1 MQSNQ
6 KLLNPGTYSFD
17 LNINNLTY
25 EFEFNVS
32 EDENNGDVENKIARL
47 INRSNIGL
55 NCEVKTDSLENKGL
69 VITSDATGISGIH
82 STIFSIKS
90 DNSEL
95 INTLGMDRVS
105 SYPYNAIFSVNG
117 SEQYSPS
124 NEFMLNKTF
133 SVKLK
138 ETTDEPVTLSLNTD
152 DNSIA
157 DSIDEL
163 ISGYNG
169 LVKIT
174 ESDNNKIFEGN
185 DRLKLEFSRIASKY
199 RTTLNNNGLK
209 VEDDGSVSVDRQ
221 TVIES
226 AHNGTIDNI
235 FNELNNFKSAL
246 MKKAED
252 ISTNPMN
259 YVNNKIVAYKNPKY
273 AFNDPYNL
281 SAYSGMM
288 FNDYC

>member
-1 MQSNQ
+1 M
-6 KLLNPGTYSFD
+6 
-17 LNINNLTY
+17 
-25 EFEFNVS
+25 
-32 EDENNGDVENKIARL
+32 R
-47 INRSNIGL
+47 
-55 NCEVKTDSLENKGL
+55 
-69 VITSDATGISGIH
+69 
-82 STIFSIKS
+82 
-90 DNSEL
+90 
-95 INTLGMDRVS
+95 
-105 SYPYNAIFSVNG
+105 
-117 SEQYSPS
+117 
-124 NEFMLNKTF
+124 
-133 SVKLK
+133 
-138 ETTDEPVTLSLNTD
+138 PVTLSLNTD

-246 MKKAED
+246 MKKQR
-252 ISTNPMN
+252 ISQP
-259 YVNNKIVAYKNPKY
+259 I
-273 AFNDPYNL
+273 L
-281 SAYSGMM
+281 
-288 FNDYC
+288 

>member
-1 MQSNQ
+1 
-6 KLLNPGTYSFD
+6 
-17 LNINNLTY
+17 
-25 EFEFNVS
+25 
-32 EDENNGDVENKIARL
+32 
-47 INRSNIGL
+47 
-55 NCEVKTDSLENKGL
+55 
-69 VITSDATGISGIH
+69 
-82 STIFSIKS
+82 
-90 DNSEL
+90 
-95 INTLGMDRVS
+95 MDRVS

-221 TVIES
+221 TVI
-226 AHNGTIDNI
+226 I
-235 FNELNNFKSAL
+235 FSMSLITSNQPL
-246 MKKAED
+246 
-252 ISTNPMN
+252 
-259 YVNNKIVAYKNPKY
+259 
-273 AFNDPYNL
+273 
-281 SAYSGMM
+281 
-288 FNDYC
+288 